1 MGEIGQLAPQPWLAL
16 FAAFFGAII
25 GSYLGVIIIRW
36 PLSENASQGRSKCD
50 HCGRQIAWFDLV
62 PLFSFL
68 LLKGRCRSC
77 NAKIDWVQAAAEW
90 TCAILCGLA
99 FLIFPLALAAAY
111 SILGLLLVPLVLL
124 DARHLWLPD
133 RLIATLALGGL
144 LLGSFTSD
152 GAGLLARIVAAIFV
166 FAGLDLLRRLFRTWR
181 GVEGMG
187 AGDPKLFA
195 ALALW
200 FAPPELPLLLLA
212 SSLLGI
218 MLALALAV
226 QRRTMTQI
234 PFGTLLGV
242 AAILLPLAK
251 TISG

>member
-1 MGEIGQLAPQPWLAL
+1 VILADIGQPLPQPWLAL
-16 FAAFFGAII
+16 LAVFFGAIV
-25 GSYLGVIIIRW
+25 GSYIGVVVLRW
-36 PLSENASQGRSKCD
+36 PLGEKTSQGRSKCD

-90 TCAILCGLA
+90 SCAVLCGLA
-99 FLIFPLALAAAY
+99 FFLFPFAEAVAFSILCLLLIPLA
-111 SILGLLLVPLVLL
+111 LL
-124 DARHLWLPD
+124 DARHFWLPD
-133 RLIATLALGGL
+133 RLTMALAIGGL

-152 GAGLLARIVAAIFV
+152 GTSLLSRILAAFMV
-166 FAGLDLLRRLFRTWR
+166 FAGLELLRRLFRAWR
-181 GVEGMG
+181 GIEGMG

-200 FAPPELPLLLLA
+200 FAPLELPFLLLA

-218 MLALALAV
+218 ALALVLAFQKRAV
-226 QRRTMTQI
+226 RQI
-234 PFGTLLGV
+234 PFGTLLGI
-242 AAILLPLAK
+242 AAIVLPIVKA
-251 TISG
+251 I